1 MKPCH
6 LQQYGWKELRGML
19 SEISQKKKK
28 KKDKY
33 HMISLTRR
41 IFKNQKL
48 GLIDTENRM
57 VVARGEGQISERGP
71 R

>member
-1 MKPCH
+1 
-6 LQQYGWKELRGML
+6 
-19 SEISQKKKK
+19 
-28 KKDKY
+28 
-33 HMISLTRR
+33 MISLTRR

-57 VVARGEGQISERGP
+57 VVARGEGQISERGQ

>member
-6 LQQYGWKELRGML
+6 LQQYGWKELRDML

-57 VVARGEGQISERGP
+57 VVARGEGQISERGQ